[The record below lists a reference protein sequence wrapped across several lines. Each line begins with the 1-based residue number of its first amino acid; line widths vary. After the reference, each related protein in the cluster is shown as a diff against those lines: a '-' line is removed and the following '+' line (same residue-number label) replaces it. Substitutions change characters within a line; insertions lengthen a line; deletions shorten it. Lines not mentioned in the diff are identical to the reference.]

1 MKRMEKRIEAA
12 DKDILHTQL
21 AKRLGVE
28 RLETPKDV
36 PMAAGRGGA
45 NARRY
50 FRFMSA
56 NARIEVGR
64 MPDEEV
70 KAALKFIR
78 SLAPGAPIPSR
89 SAKTPDLPPMSPSNQ
104 TSRARDIPDLP
115 DF

>member
-1 MKRMEKRIEAA
+1 MHRE
-12 DKDILHTQL
+12 QL
-21 AKRLGVE
+21 NVVENLGVE

-64 MPDEEV
+64 MPD
-70 KAALKFIR
+70 L
-78 SLAPGAPIPSR
+78 
-89 SAKTPDLPPMSPSNQ
+89 
-104 TSRARDIPDLP
+104 PDLP
-115 DF
+115 DFCMRGEEKIGRERRA